1 MSRAPCSPS
10 TEPPAPKGP
19 QASAPSLNIVQ
30 QRRRAVCINCRQRAF
45 FCYERETMSQYFG
58 SERGTVSPRTSLRKL
73 RPVLNADSG
82 KWFPQR
88 VSRGKRVPLWTPIP
102 GHRFPTA
109 PVSET
114 TSRFEPS
121 KRDATPLR
129 DYRLLTVVVLGFI
142 ARVELQHA
150 AAVFAHGELGALQA
164 AALTRSQ
171 LGRVDLVAIG
181 LLG

>member
-1 MSRAPCSPS
+1 MSRAPSSPS

-19 QASAPSLNIVQ
+19 QASAPSLSIVQ

-102 GHRFPTA
+102 GHRFPKA
-109 PVSET
+109 FVSE
-114 TSRFEPS
+114 SASHFEPS
-121 KRDATPLR
+121 DWDALSGRGPKRKP
-129 DYRLLTVVVLGFI
+129 
-142 ARVELQHA
+142 HP
-150 AAVFAHGELGALQA
+150 ALSVHSGMW
-164 AALTRSQ
+164 LPDG
-171 LGRVDLVAIG
+171 GRCGNCIPFRIFKAG
-181 LLG
+181 RAFP